1 MHERRIEW
9 SGAYT
14 KVLGYDALEMGSS
27 EDSWTSRIH
36 PEDAPRVCREFE
48 RAQREHLLFELD
60 YRFRHRDG
68 HWRWMYDRGV
78 PHFDAAG
85 QVVELIG
92 VLRDITGVRADQ
104 AEREAAAYRLR
115 SVLDHMT
122 EGVVVLDREARYLSV
137 NERAC
142 ELLRTRRED
151 LIGLPVW
158 ERFPDSADAAV
169 RQASARSIEDGQ
181 VRHLEILFQPW
192 HSWFEVDIYP
202 TQESLT
208 FFIRD
213 ITQRKLTERSL
224 RDSRVQQELAL
235 WEIGVWEWDLHNDTV
250 YLSREWKSQLGYADH
265 EIRNSFDEWE
275 QRLHPSEREEMVRR
289 VRSAAQ
295 SGRRSDRFELEF
307 RMRHK
312 DGSFRWILSRG
323 VIHSDASGEPALLR
337 GVHLD
342 ISDRKQAET
351 LLEESRQ
358 RLNAFA
364 QQLTE
369 AIERERARISRE
381 IHDEL
386 GQALTRLKMD
396 LGWLRRRL
404 GESAQAGGPVAER
417 LLEMGRF
424 IDETLVSVRRLATE
438 LRPALL
444 DNLGLAAAL
453 NAQMRQLAA
462 QADIGVTQHLEPDL
476 PLSSEQA
483 TGLYRIAQEALTN
496 IVRHANARNVRC
508 VLFLDNEGVTMEIQD
523 DGCGFDA
530 AVQPGRGLGLVG
542 IAERAR
548 LLGGF
553 AAVESEPGRGTLIR
567 VHLPPEMGASHRLAG

>member
-78 PHFDAAG
+78 PRFDAAG

-213 ITQRKLTERSL
+213 ITQRKLTERGL